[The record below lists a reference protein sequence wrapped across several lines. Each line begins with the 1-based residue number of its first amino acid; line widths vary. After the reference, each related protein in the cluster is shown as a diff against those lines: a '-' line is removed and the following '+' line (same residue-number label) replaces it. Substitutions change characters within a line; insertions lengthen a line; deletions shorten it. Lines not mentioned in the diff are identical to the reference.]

1 MKAWDSNVDT
11 VLRDDNIKRM
21 YCLLG
26 KVKNTKKISQLKKKK
41 NKYIYIYSRYLAIVK
56 RKIKSK
62 RQIN

>member
-41 NKYIYIYSRYLAIVK
+41 INIYIYIQGTWQLLREKLNQK
-56 RKIKSK
+56 DK
-62 RQIN
+62 